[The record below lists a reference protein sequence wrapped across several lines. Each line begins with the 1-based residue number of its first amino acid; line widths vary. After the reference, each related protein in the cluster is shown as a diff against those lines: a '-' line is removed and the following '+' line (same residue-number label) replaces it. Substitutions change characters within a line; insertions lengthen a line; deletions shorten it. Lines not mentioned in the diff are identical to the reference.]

1 MKIVPFSRYLY
12 PIIPFFLLGQ
22 SIDTTIV
29 KYFPTDLTRSILLKD
44 GVDSSKLRKRAY
56 FKATYDGGGD
66 LIKVEYVPAFRDR
79 GLPVDTVQTRE
90 LYYTDWNDYK
100 RELSNAITEWEAG
113 RVPHYKATFGRS
125 GRLTYV
131 DRYTGLGEKLYTYK
145 LRWNREGTRSAYRVT
160 FHVKMP
166 ITQLDSILF
175 APPASEMRP
184 DWVADFKSI
193 EDGRPKSVRVYDE
206 IGYEYYN
213 YKFYYE
219 DLQDTINQTERITAR
234 YFQADTTYLGSH
246 DIYLAKSKY
255 LTQLDYF
262 SPSGTLITRDVFW
275 LDLILDDVLVT
286 TANEEGEI
294 IGRHIVPKA
303 KALWRQYRLGGI
315 YGEEDE
321 EVTTVKER
329 KVGKDRVIVEEE
341 EKDLV
346 MMNIDLYG
354 SLPMF
359 NGLGGNMET
368 VLWGPGYLIGAKMP
382 WALKFRQ
389 SQINFLF
396 EYMYGTLP
404 NGGPYDLDL
413 NGFNALAS
421 YPLIVNFVQG
431 LNIIGGLGMFLSSSF
446 PKNVNALALIGGAE
460 FRLVSTAFSNSRIKT
475 VFGVRGM
482 HLRADPRDEEA
493 TMNFLMFHVGFIYAL

>member
-1 MKIVPFSRYLY
+1 MKIVPLYRHLY

-44 GVDSSKLRKRAY
+44 GVDSSKLRKRAH

-66 LIKVEYVPAFRDR
+66 LIKVEYVPASRDK
-79 GLPVDTVQTRE
+79 GLPADTAKTRE

-125 GRLTYV
+125 GRLTLV

-184 DWVADFKSI
+184 EWVADFRSI
-193 EDGRPKSVRVYDE
+193 EDGRPKFVRVYDKL
-206 IGYEYYN
+206 GYEYYN

-219 DLQDTINQTERITAR
+219 DLQDTVNQTERITAR
-234 YFQADTTYLGSH
+234 YFQADSTYLGSH

-262 SPSGTLITRDVFW
+262 STNGTLITRDVFW
-275 LDLILDDVLVT
+275 LDPILDDVLVT
-286 TANEEGEI
+286 TANEDGEI
-294 IGRHIVPKA
+294 LGRHIVPKA
-303 KALWRQYRLGGI
+303 NALWRQYRLGGI
-315 YGEEDE
+315 YIDEDE
-321 EVTTVKER
+321 VITPVRER
-329 KVGKDRVIVEEE
+329 KVGKDRVKEEEE
-341 EKDLV
+341 EKEWV

-354 SLPMF
+354 SLPMV
-359 NGLGGNMET
+359 NGIGSNMET
-368 VLWGPGYLIGAKMP
+368 VLWGPGYLIGAKLP
-382 WALKFRQ
+382 WAFKFRQ
-389 SQINFLF
+389 SQINLLF
-396 EYMYGTLP
+396 EYMYAALP
-404 NGGPYDLDL
+404 GDFYNLEL

-421 YPLIVNFVQG
+421 YPVIMDFADG
-431 LNIIGGLGMFLSSSF
+431 FNIIGGLGIFLSSYSQI
-446 PKNVNALALIGGAE
+446 NNANALAIIGGAE
-460 FRLVSTAFSNSRIKT
+460 FRLVSNAFSNSRIKT
-475 VFGVRGM
+475 VFGVRGF
-482 HLRADPRDEEA
+482 HLGADPRDEEA
-493 TMNFLMFHVGFIYAL
+493 TMNFLMFHVGFIYAI

>member
-1 MKIVPFSRYLY
+1 LKIIPPSRYLY

-66 LIKVEYVPAFRDR
+66 LIKVEYVPASRDQ
-79 GLPVDTVQTRE
+79 GFPLDTAGTRV

-100 RELSNAITEWEAG
+100 RELTNPITEWEAG
-113 RVPHYKATFGRS
+113 RVAHYKATFGRS

-131 DRYTGLGEKLYTYK
+131 DRITGLGENLFTYK
-145 LRWNREGTRSAYRVT
+145 LRWNREGTKSAYRVT

-193 EDGRPKSVRVYDE
+193 EDGRPKSVRVYGDL
-206 IGYEYYN
+206 GYEYYN
-213 YKFYYE
+213 YKFYYV
-219 DLQDTINQTERITAR
+219 DLQDTVNQTERITAR
-234 YFQADTTYLGSH
+234 YFQADTIFLGSH

-262 SPSGTLITRDVFW
+262 STNGTLLTRDVFW
-275 LDLILDDVLVT
+275 LDPILDDVLVT

-303 KALWRQYRLGGI
+303 KALWRQYRLGGL
-315 YGEEDE
+315 YGEEGE
-321 EVTTVKER
+321 IATVKER
-329 KVGKDRVIVEEE
+329 KIGKDRVVEEE
-341 EKDLV
+341 EKDFV
-346 MMNIDLYG
+346 MMNVDLYG
-354 SLPMF
+354 SLPML
-359 NGLGGNMET
+359 NGLGENMET
-368 VLWGPGYLIGAKMP
+368 VLWGPGYVIGAKLP
-382 WALKFRQ
+382 WAFKFRR
-389 SQINFLF
+389 SQINLLF
-396 EYMYGTLP
+396 EYMSATLP
-404 NGGPYDLDL
+404 GGFYSLDL

-421 YPLIVNFVQG
+421 YPLIMDFAQGVNIV
-431 LNIIGGLGMFLSSSF
+431 GGLGIFLSSYGQIN
-446 PKNVNALALIGGAE
+446 NVNALALIGGAE
-460 FRLVSTAFSNSRIKT
+460 FRLVSNVFSNSRIKT

-493 TMNFLMFHVGFIYAL
+493 TMAFLMFHVGFIYAL

>member
-1 MKIVPFSRYLY
+1 MKIIPLSRYLY

-66 LIKVEYVPAFRDR
+66 LIKVEYVPASRDQ
-79 GLPVDTVQTRE
+79 GLPLDTAGTRV

-100 RELSNAITEWEAG
+100 RELTNPITEWEAG
-113 RVPHYKATFGRS
+113 RIPHYKATFGRS

-131 DRYTGLGEKLYTYK
+131 DRYTGLSEKLYTYK
-145 LRWNREGTRSAYRVT
+145 IRWNREGTRSAYKVT

-219 DLQDTINQTERITAR
+219 DLQDTVNQTERITAR

-246 DIYLAKSKY
+246 DIYLAKSLY

-262 SPSGTLITRDVFW
+262 SPNGTLISRDVFW
-275 LDLILDDVLVT
+275 LDTILEDVLVT

-303 KALWRQYRLGGI
+303 NTLWRQYRLGGVI
-315 YGEEDE
+315 GEEDKE
-321 EVTTVKER
+321 ITVKER
-329 KVGKDRVIVEEE
+329 KVGRDRVAEEEE

-346 MMNIDLYG
+346 MMNVDLYG
-354 SLPMF
+354 SLPML
-359 NGLGGNMET
+359 NGLGGNMDI
-368 VLWGPGYLIGAKMP
+368 VLWAPGYLIGAKLP

-389 SQINFLF
+389 SQINLLF
-396 EYMYGTLP
+396 EYMYAALP
-404 NGGPYDLDL
+404 AGFYKLEL

-421 YPLIVNFVQG
+421 YPVIMDFAQG
-431 LNIIGGLGMFLSSSF
+431 INIIGGLGMFLSSHGQI
-446 PKNVNALALIGGAE
+446 NNANALALIGGAE

-482 HLRADPRDEEA
+482 HLTADPRDDEA